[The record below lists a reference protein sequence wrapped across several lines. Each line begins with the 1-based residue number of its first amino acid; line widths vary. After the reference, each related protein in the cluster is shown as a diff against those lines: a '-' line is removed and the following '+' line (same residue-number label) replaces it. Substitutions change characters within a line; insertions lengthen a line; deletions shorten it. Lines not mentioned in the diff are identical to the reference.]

1 MDKSSIDVGL
11 RIKKIRKKEGKTL
24 EEFGELFSPPASKSI
39 VSRWENGK
47 SIPNVK
53 RLQRLS
59 EIANCSVDEI
69 LYGTL
74 EENILMLMYRCLNY
88 INVDYKYLTDILKV
102 EGYSASE
109 IYYMKNFILFFKE
122 DGFDIPPTED
132 LRPHEDGFTER
143 YREWKKGTLN
153 SKGFS
158 KKGIEYILKAS
169 ESRAKGLGVRT
180 NDHVHLME
188 IIAEESQRHFDGQIY
203 TNVGLKNTVLAELD
217 KLEYKIDDFVTV
229 YNNKTGKSI
238 RLNND
243 VDYSYYKSI
252 KDFILQVRDDFVDL
266 YGDEEEE
273 DI

>member
-1 MDKSSIDVGL
+1 MDKSSIDIGL
-11 RIKKIRKKEGKTL
+11 RIKKIRKKQGKTL

-47 SIPNVK
+47 SIPNVE

-59 EIANCSVDEI
+59 EIADCSVDEI

-109 IYYMKNFILFFKE
+109 IYYMKDFIFFFKE

-132 LRPHEDGFTER
+132 LRPNEDGFTKR
-143 YREWKKGTLN
+143 YREWKKTTLN

-158 KKGIEYILKAS
+158 KKGIEYISKAS
-169 ESRAKGLGVRT
+169 ESRAKGSGVRA
-180 NDHVHLME
+180 NDHVRLME
-188 IIAEESQRHFDGQIY
+188 IIAEESQRHFEGQTY

-217 KLEYKIDDFVTV
+217 NLEYKIDDFVEV
-229 YNNKTGKSI
+229 YNYKTGKRI
-238 RLNND
+238 RLNNSI
-243 VDYSYYKSI
+243 DYSYYESI
-252 KDFILQVRDDFVDL
+252 KDFISQVRNDFVDL